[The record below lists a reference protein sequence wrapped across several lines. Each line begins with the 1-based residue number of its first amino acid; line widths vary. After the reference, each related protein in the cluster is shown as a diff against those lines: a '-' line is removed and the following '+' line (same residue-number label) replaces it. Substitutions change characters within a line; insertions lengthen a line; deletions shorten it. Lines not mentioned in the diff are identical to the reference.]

1 MSYNKTTWTNGDIIT
16 AEKLNNIEDGIASGG
31 SGGVLVV
38 STVYDD
44 DSGKTYLNKTFEEV
58 KNFMLSGGMIWLS
71 NYGELVFV
79 EGLEGDPD
87 IFYCRSFFM
96 DISDSKLTY
105 DYLTISKN
113 LDGRGE
119 VNIFVNK
126 YILTE
131 DSDN

>member
-1 MSYNKTTWTNGDIIT
+1 MSYEKQTWANGNVIT
-16 AEKLNNIEDGIASGG
+16 AEKLNHMEDGIASGG

-131 DSDN
+131 DTTN

>member
-1 MSYNKTTWTNGDIIT
+1 MSYNKTTWTNGDVIT
-16 AEKLNNIEDGIASGG
+16 AEKLNHMEDGIASGC

-131 DSDN
+131 DTTN

>member
-1 MSYNKTTWTNGDIIT
+1 MSYNKTTWTNGDVIT
-16 AEKLNNIEDGIASGG
+16 AEKLNHMEDGIASGG

-131 DSDN
+131 DTTD

>member
-1 MSYNKTTWTNGDIIT
+1 MKQ
-16 AEKLNNIEDGIASGG
+16 IALLVLSIGG

-131 DSDN
+131 DTTN

>member
-1 MSYNKTTWTNGDIIT
+1 MSYNKTTWTNGDVIT
-16 AEKLNNIEDGIASGG
+16 AEKLNHIEDGIASGG

-131 DSDN
+131 DTTN

>member
-1 MSYNKTTWTNGDIIT
+1 MSYNKTTWTNGDVIT
-16 AEKLNNIEDGIASGG
+16 AEKLNHMEDGIASGG

-131 DSDN
+131 DTTN

>member
-1 MSYNKTTWTNGDIIT
+1 MSYNKTTWADGDVIT

-131 DSDN
+131 DQ

>member
-1 MSYNKTTWTNGDIIT
+1 MTYEKQTWVNGDVIT
-16 AEKLNNIEDGIASGG
+16 AEKLNHMEDGIASGG

-131 DSDN
+131 DTTN